1 MSKTNEILG
10 AVLNVLR
17 ANDISNTGVKI
28 DAITGRVTLLKGVGK
43 VETESFV
50 FPVDDPEALEALIL
64 SRVGSDE

>member
-17 ANDISNTGVKI
+17 ANDISNAGVKI
-28 DAITGRVTLLKGVGK
+28 DAATGRVTLLKGVGK

-50 FPVDDPEALEALIL
+50 FPEGDPEALEALIL
-64 SRVGSDE
+64 SRML